1 MENANDRTY
10 KVLIVDDEF
19 YARRLLTDYVSKLES
34 LSLVRACSSA
44 LEALAVLQ
52 RERVD
57 ILLVDIQMPEMTGLE
72 LVRHLSDP
80 PAVIFTTAYSE
91 HALESYEL
99 EAVDYLLKPI
109 ALPRF
114 VQAID
119 KAVGR
124 IDLSTDRQTETG
136 EGGAGESRL
145 TSLTPDYLIVK
156 SGHKLFKINYP
167 ELLYIEGQR
176 EYVTFHTV
184 NRRVTAYY
192 SLKDLEEELPR
203 EQFLRIHKSYIVS
216 FRSIES
222 LEGNTVTVAGI
233 DLPVG
238 GNYREALMQR
248 LMPGS

>member
-1 MENANDRTY
+1 MENANERTY
-10 KVLIVDDEF
+10 DVLIVDDEF
-19 YARRLLTDYVSKLES
+19 YARRLLSDYVGKLES
-34 LSLVRACSSA
+34 LHLVGACSSA
-44 LEALAVLQ
+44 LEALAILQ
-52 RERVD
+52 REQVD
-57 ILLVDIQMPEMTGLE
+57 ILLMDIQMPEMTGLE
-72 LVRHLSDP
+72 LVRRLSEP

-91 HALESYEL
+91 HAIESYEL

-109 ALPRF
+109 ALSRF

-119 KAVGR
+119 KAIGR
-124 IDLSTDRQTETG
+124 IGLSADRGGKTSG
-136 EGGAGESRL
+136 EGIDQSRL
-145 TSLTPDYLIVK
+145 TSVTPDYLIVK

-184 NRRVTAYY
+184 NRRITAYY

-203 EQFLRIHKSYIVS
+203 EQFIRIHKSYIVS

-233 DLPVG
+233 DLPIG